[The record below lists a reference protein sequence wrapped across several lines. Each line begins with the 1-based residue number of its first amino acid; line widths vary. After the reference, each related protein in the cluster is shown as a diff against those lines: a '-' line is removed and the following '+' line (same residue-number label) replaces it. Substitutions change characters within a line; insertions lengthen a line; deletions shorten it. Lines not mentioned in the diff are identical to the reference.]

1 MKHPMSIF
9 DLSGR
14 AAFISGA
21 SSGIGLHTARTLAKA
36 GAAVALG
43 ARRADR
49 LEAIVAELR
58 TEGHKACAVRL
69 DVTNPSGIAPAWQEA
84 ESQLGLPVDIL
95 FNNAGVIYVERFT
108 SQTHDEV
115 SRIFDTNLKGAFL
128 VAQEAARHMSARGH
142 GSIINIASSSG
153 LRAGGQMSSYG
164 ASKAGLIHLTHIM
177 ALELAG
183 KGVRVNALAPGNILT
198 DMQAQFAERGIES
211 GILKRIPMRR
221 FGEASD
227 LDGATLLLASDAGRY
242 MTGAVIPVDGGQ
254 VLSWM

>member
-43 ARRADR
+43 ARPHSIVWRPLLPNSGQRATR
-49 LEAIVAELR
+49 PAPS
-58 TEGHKACAVRL
+58 RL
-69 DVTNPSGIAPAWQEA
+69 DVTNPSGIASAWQEA
-84 ESQLGLPVDIL
+84 ESQLGLSVDIL

-153 LRAGGQMSSYG
+153 LRAGGQMSSHG

-183 KGVRVNALAPGNILT
+183 KGVAR
-198 DMQAQFAERGIES
+198 QR
-211 GILKRIPMRR
+211 
-221 FGEASD
+221 
-227 LDGATLLLASDAGRY
+227 AG
-242 MTGAVIPVDGGQ
+242 TGQHPD
-254 VLSWM
+254 